1 MQVRSNVLGPTSS
14 LDLAPECAKV
24 RTLVLSLIRAG
35 ARVAQLELYVALAK
49 LVQNF
54 EWTTKG
60 VVEPYNA
67 VFIHPDRPLDID
79 WKLRCKE

>member
-1 MQVRSNVLGPTSS
+1 VL
-14 LDLAPECAKV
+14 ECAKV
-24 RTLVLSLIRAG
+24 TKLKSLLKVAG
-35 ARVAQLELYVALAK
+35 ARVAKLELYVGLAK

-60 VVEPYNA
+60 LVEPFNA

-79 WKLRCKE
+79 WKLLAKE